1 MGPGTLPLPVAVASP
16 TTHSQT
22 HPSLSTVLG
31 SRPEACWEV
40 RSEAQSPSKGHPH
53 APRGLS
59 KLSMLARPCRPRGRL
74 GSQSL
79 LTDCLS
85 CKVAP
90 VCVWGGV
97 LQQLRQDRE
106 KKPKGYGFE
115 RKNPSH
121 LDAQTASCLHRNK
134 TSTELKKPTGNAPGT
149 TQSPGMR
156 PTHEASRT
164 LGCQEEPELDT

>member
-22 HPSLSTVLG
+22 HPSLSTMLG
-31 SRPEACWEV
+31 ARPEACWEV
-40 RSEAQSPSKGHPH
+40 RSEAQSPSEGHPH

-59 KLSMLARPCRPRGRL
+59 KLSMLAHPCGPRGRL

-79 LTDCLS
+79 LTDSVFPERLHQC
-85 CKVAP
+85 
-90 VCVWGGV
+90 VCVQ

-115 RKNPSH
+115 RKNPSR

-134 TSTELKKPTGNAPGT
+134 TSTESKKPTGNAPGT
-149 TQSPGMR
+149 AQLPGTR